1 MPRSAFSFLCSVIVG
16 AAAATSIP
24 NGAMAQEQFGAYRNE
39 RHGFVFG
46 YPVDRFLPLPVSNE
60 DSRQFVSKDGNA
72 RILVCTLPN
81 FDGKS
86 LREYRTFLLKEGF
99 AGADVTYAPLRDSW
113 FVLSGTR
120 NGAIFYQRVNFVC
133 GGRAINSWLVQF
145 PAAENPVYAPIVEQM
160 HKAYRLGA
168 SQCSQRITGMGTP

>member
-1 MPRSAFSFLCSVIVG
+1 MARRKFRPLLLLIAGTVAAGSV
-16 AAAATSIP
+16 ASR
-24 NGAMAQEQFGAYRNE
+24 AMAQEQFSTYRND
-39 RHGFVFG
+39 RHGFALS
-46 YPVDRFLPLPVSNE
+46 YPTDRFLPLPVSNE

-72 RILVCTLPN
+72 RIAVGTLPN

-86 LREYRTFLLKEGF
+86 LREYRAFLLRESF
-99 AGADVTYAPLRDSW
+99 AGADVTYAPTRDSW

-145 PAAENPVYAPIVEQM
+145 PAAEKAVYAPIVEQM

-168 SQCSQRITGMGTP
+168 SQCNQRITGVSTR